1 MSHHRSTGRRAAGIT
16 TCLAL
21 AVAALLLAAPAPAGA
36 AGGPSSASA
45 ASACDGRWR
54 VVPSPDPGTDRD
66 ILRAVDTT
74 RPDLA
79 WSVGSSTDDA
89 TGVTRPLTV
98 RWDGTSWRD
107 VENGITSDAV
117 LSGVEIVAPD
127 DVWAVGYTA
136 VGLTETRP
144 LAIHWDGTRWNR
156 TSVPRIHIAN
166 LTSVASTGPNDVWA
180 VGMDRG
186 FEPAMIVLHW
196 DGTEWTRLPTPPVST
211 DFVALQDVVALSP
224 SDAWAVGYVVDAEFQ
239 NRPLAIHW
247 DGTSWTR
254 VPVPDTGTGGSA
266 LEDVTRTTTGELWVV
281 GRASGDAGDRPLALV
296 RRDRRWL
303 SPTAPIGESAR
314 FEGVAPLP
322 GGDLV
327 AVGFQFA
334 EDGTRALAEVWDG
347 TAWRLTETADVPGD
361 DFLFD
366 VATVPGKDVSWAVGD
381 QRGQDVPGT
390 LVERRC
396 D

>member
-1 MSHHRSTGRRAAGIT
+1 MDRPTMRRRAAGIA

-21 AVAALLLAAPAPAGA
+21 CAGALLVAASPPAGA
-36 AGGPSSASA
+36 SDDVA
-45 ASACDGRWR
+45 AAAACDGRWR
-54 VVPSPDPGTDRD
+54 VVESPNPGTDRD

-74 RPDLA
+74 GPDLA
-79 WSVGSSTDDA
+79 WSVGSSTDGT
-89 TGVTRPLTV
+89 TGVTRPLTI
-98 RWDGTSWRD
+98 RWDGTSWQD
-107 VENGITSDAV
+107 VENGITTDAV
-117 LSGVEIVAPD
+117 LSGVEIIGPA

-144 LAIHWDGTRWNR
+144 LAIHWDGNRWNR
-156 TSVPRIHIAN
+156 TPVPRIRIAN
-166 LTSVASTGPNDVWA
+166 LTSVSGTGPNDVWA

-186 FEPAMIVLHW
+186 FDPAMIVLHW
-196 DGTEWTRLPTPPVST
+196 DGTEWTRLPTPEVTT
-211 DFVALQDVVALSP
+211 DFVALQDVIALSP
-224 SDAWAVGYVVDAEFQ
+224 TDAWAVGYTVDSDFRS
-239 NRPLAIHW
+239 RPLAIHW

-254 VPVPDTGTGGSA
+254 VRVPTTGTGGSA
-266 LEDVTRTTTGELWVV
+266 LEDVTRTTTGEIWVV
-281 GRASGDAGDRPLALV
+281 GRATGDTGDRPLAL
-296 RRDRRWL
+296 RLTDGRWF
-303 SPTAPIGESAR
+303 SPADPVGDGR

-327 AVGFQFA
+327 AVGFRPT
-334 EDGTRALAEVWDG
+334 EEGTSALAQVWDG
-347 TAWRLTETADVPGD
+347 TAWQVTPTADVGGD

-381 QRGQDVPGT
+381 QRGEEFPGT